1 MARLQGDLL
10 DSIEHANYYDCID
23 IARTQNGTKL
33 FGNANIGN
41 YPLTNMQIGGQFG
54 HHRSFVVRRWYAR
67 TAIPEIAR
75 LAKRPDIADHLG
87 AWSHMATA
95 TFVVGTQYRWSM
107 SIADLLGLRPRTD
120 IAGEERRSED
130 PWPILIPVRQV
141 FQIQIDWQW
150 SHAHDSLRSFFD
162 SDHLPDGPVPVDRP
176 LLWCHLDG
184 FTLDADQEA
193 VQAVLASIVGLTK
206 KREAMANDI
215 AQWILGESKAPELD
229 DAGRAML
236 QAIADGVIRRAG
248 G

>member
-1 MARLQGDLL
+1 MARLQGDIL
-10 DSIEHANYYDCID
+10 DCIEYANYYDCID
-23 IARTQNGTKL
+23 VARSQNGTKL
-33 FGNANIGN
+33 FGNANIGA
-41 YPLTNMQIGGQFG
+41 YPLTNMQIGGQLG
-54 HHRSFVVRRWYAR
+54 EDHSFLVRRWYAR

-75 LAKRPDIADHLG
+75 LTNRPDIIDHLG

-95 TFVVGTQYRWSM
+95 TFVVGNRYRWSM

-120 IAGEERRSED
+120 IAGEERRAED
-130 PWPILIPVRQV
+130 PWPILIPVRQT

-150 SHAHDSLRSFFD
+150 SHAHDALRSFFD
-162 SDHLPDGPVPVDRP
+162 SGHPDDPVPGARP

-184 FTLDADQEA
+184 FTLETDQKS

-206 KREAMANDI
+206 KREAMAYEI
-215 AQWILGESKAPELD
+215 AQWIMGESQAPELD

>member
-41 YPLTNMQIGGQFG
+41 YPLTNMQIGGQLG
-54 HHRSFVVRRWYAR
+54 QHRSFVVRRWYAR

-75 LAKRPDIADHLG
+75 LAKRPDIIDHLG

-95 TFVVGTQYRWSM
+95 TLMVGHYHRWSM

-120 IAGEERRSED
+120 IAGEDRRGED
-130 PWPILIPVRQV
+130 PWPILIPVRQN
-141 FQIQIDWQW
+141 FQLQIDWQW

-162 SDHLPDGPVPVDRP
+162 SDHPDGVPRARP

-184 FTLDADQEA
+184 FTIKEDHKS
-193 VQAVLASIVGLTK
+193 VQAVLASIVSLTK
-206 KREAMANDI
+206 KREAMADDI
-215 AQWILGESKAPELD
+215 AQWIMGESKAPELD
-229 DAGRAML
+229 DTARAL
-236 QAIADGVIRRAG
+236 LHAIADGVIRRAG